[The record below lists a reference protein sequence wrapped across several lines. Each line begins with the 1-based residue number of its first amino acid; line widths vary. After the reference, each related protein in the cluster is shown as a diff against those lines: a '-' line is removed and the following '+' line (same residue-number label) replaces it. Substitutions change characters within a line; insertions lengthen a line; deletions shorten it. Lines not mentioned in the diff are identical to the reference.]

1 MKKQDLNVAAT
12 KTINGY
18 TFNYICEINPQKDEF
33 DKIKTYNPR
42 EKYNNQKNLALNE
55 YGDSDFCIFDVETDI
70 TNSGVYVLFF
80 GEELV
85 YIGQAKNFKKRWSR
99 TNYGSISPRN
109 CFVGGQSTNCH
120 INSAI
125 CAQSKKGTHI
135 YLFFYSTKKYD
146 EVERELIDKLTP
158 ELNISLNK
166 KKCLKKKPL

>member
-1 MKKQDLNVAAT
+1 MKKQDLNVAAA

-18 TFNYICEINPQKDEF
+18 TFNYICEIKPQKDEF

-42 EKYNNQKNLALNE
+42 ERYNNQRKLALNE

-135 YLFFYSTKKYD
+135 YLYFYPTEDYNN
-146 EVERELIDKLTP
+146 VERTLIKARHP
-158 ELNISLNK
+158 ELNRSLNK
-166 KKCLKKKPL
+166 